1 VDVRCSQDMPRR
13 RIGAATNR
21 PATFCARESA
31 SCAIHT
37 MPAEL
42 GLVLEALCVG
52 RRWHNFSAP
61 KEGEGDAQNMT
72 LPGAGGWHA
81 STW

>member
-1 VDVRCSQDMPRR
+1 
-13 RIGAATNR
+13 
-21 PATFCARESA
+21 
-31 SCAIHT
+31 